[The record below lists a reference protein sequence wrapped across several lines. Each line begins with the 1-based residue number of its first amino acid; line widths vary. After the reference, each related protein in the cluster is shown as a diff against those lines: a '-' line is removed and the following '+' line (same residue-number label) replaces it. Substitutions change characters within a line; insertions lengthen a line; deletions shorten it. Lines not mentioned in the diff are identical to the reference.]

1 MGLLD
6 LTDPVEFEPVSQLS
20 SVFFDAERGQVLSVR
35 GGGVTGVVVKSLEEN
50 ILTVRLQTNTSEPI
64 MSIKLSPS
72 LATLAV
78 QRSRQT
84 VNFLPV
90 SAAGPDDQAEYSQP
104 ARAKHCAL
112 LGFLWLSNSELL
124 YITDCGLEMFSVC
137 QERRTVKY
145 SRGAG
150 DSLAWYVGSAS
161 HVVTSSQAETDTI
174 TVWSVRGG
182 NIVKVS
188 SLALHHQVTDKEVK
202 LLTVYLNAYIS
213 VTVDRQIKLFTI
225 NNDTVSLSHVLTDVD
240 TGTIGL
246 HTLDNIILV
255 HSLTLSRTKLYDIMV
270 CDEGGDGVGVGEP
283 HTVSPVVNSS
293 SITSEGR
300 PVPYSP
306 NWVVFL
312 PNVLVDARNGRMLS
326 VNLKLSTANLAN
338 SPGRDPLKTAQ
349 FLINR
354 QQGKTPLINLLKSCV
369 GDQSDLGQVHLVLRS
384 VVTAYTNHH
393 LHLSHTSEPGCTTR
407 RALAAPVLDFP
418 PAVVL
423 DQPDIFTNVL
433 NTFTDSGRNIPVV
446 VVLTY

>member
-1 MGLLD
+1 MGLLY
-6 LTDPVEFEPVSQLS
+6 LTAPVEFEPVSQLS

-50 ILTVRLQTNTSEPI
+50 ILTVRLQTNTSDPI
-64 MSIKLSPS
+64 ISIKLSPS
-72 LATLAV
+72 LATLSL

-84 VNFLPV
+84 VTFLPLT
-90 SAAGPDDQAEYSQP
+90 AAGPDDQAEYSQP

-124 YITDCGLEMFSVC
+124 YITDCGLEIFTVC

-145 SRGAG
+145 SRSAG
-150 DSLAWYVGSAS
+150 DSLAWYVGSGH
-161 HVVTSSQAETDTI
+161 HVVTSNTAETDTI

-188 SLALHHQVTDKEVK
+188 SLALHHNVTDKEVK
-202 LLTVYLNAYIS
+202 LLSVYHSAYIS
-213 VTVDRQIKLFTI
+213 VTVDRQIKLFNI

-246 HTLDNIILV
+246 HSLDNIILV
-255 HSLTLSRTKLYDIMV
+255 HSLTLSRTKLYDIKV
-270 CDEGGDGVGVGEP
+270 YDDSAGVGVGEP
-283 HTVSPVVNSS
+283 LTVSPVLSS
-293 SITSEGR
+293 TSITSEGR

-312 PNVLVDARNGRMLS
+312 PNVLVDARTGRMLS
-326 VNLKLSTANLAN
+326 VNLKLTTANLPN
-338 SPGRDPLKTAQ
+338 ISGRDNLKTAK
-349 FLINR
+349 FLIHR
-354 QQGKTPLINLLKSCV
+354 LHGKTPLINLLQSCV
-369 GDQSDLGQVHLVLRS
+369 GSQVGLGQLHEILRS

-393 LHLSHTSEPGCTTR
+393 THLSHTSDPGCVTR
-407 RALAAPVLDFP
+407 RTVAATVLDFP

-433 NTFTDSGRNIPVV
+433 NTFTDSGRNIV
-446 VVLTY
+446 